1 MIMDFRFNEEQ
12 LELGRAARRFLE
24 LESSSERVREAMES
38 ERGFDPALYRRVA
51 EELGWLAVTI
61 PEEHEGLGLGAVDLM
76 PILEEMGRF
85 LYCGPFFSTV
95 CLGVNALLLGGSEAQ
110 KAELLPGVA
119 AGEITLTVAHAEPRA
134 WWDASAIEC
143 EYEARGGELVISGE
157 KRFVLDGLTADH
169 LVVAARAKGSRGAE
183 GISLFL
189 VPGDA
194 AGLERTR
201 LPTVDMTRR
210 EASVVLREVRVPEAA
225 RVGDEGQGHALLE
238 RVLDRARAALAVE
251 QVGGAERCLDMA
263 VAYSLERK
271 QFGRPIG
278 SFQAVKHRAAD
289 MLWRVENA
297 RSIAYAAN
305 VAVDAGDDAQIAEM
319 ASAAKAYAAEA
330 YFACAADNI
339 QIHGGVGFT
348 WEFDPHLHFKRAKA
362 GEEHFGSPAMHRER
376 VARAMGL

>member
-1 MIMDFRFNEEQ
+1 MDFRFNEEQ
-12 LELGRAARRFLE
+12 LELGRSARRFLE
-24 LESSSERVREAMES
+24 LESTSERVREAMES

-110 KAELLPGVA
+110 RAELLPQVA
-119 AGEITLTVAHAEPRA
+119 TGELTLTVAHAEARA
-134 WWDASAIEC
+134 WWDSAAIEC
-143 EYEARGGELVISGE
+143 EYEKRGGEYVLRGE
-157 KRFVLDGLTADH
+157 KRFVLDGLTADR
-169 LVVAARAKGSRGAE
+169 LVVAAREKGSRGSE
-183 GISLFL
+183 GLSLFL
-189 VPGDA
+189 VGGEA
-194 AGLERTR
+194 EGLERTR
-201 LPTVDMTRR
+201 IPTVDMTRR
-210 EASVVLREVRVPEAA
+210 EASVVLREVRVTGDAI
-225 RVGDEGQGHALLE
+225 VGEEGRGHALLE
-238 RVLDRARAALAVE
+238 RVLDRGRAALAVE

-278 SFQAVKHRAAD
+278 SFQAIKHQAAD
-289 MLWRVENA
+289 MLWKVECA

-305 VAVDAGDDAQIAEM
+305 VAVDAGDDAHVAEM
-319 ASAAKAYAAEA
+319 ASSAKAYASEA
-330 YFACAADNI
+330 YFKCAADNI

>member
-1 MIMDFRFNEEQ
+1 MDFRFNEEQ

-24 LESSSERVREAMES
+24 VESSSERVRAAMES
-38 ERGFDPALYRRVA
+38 ERGFDPAVYKRIA

-61 PEEHEGLGLGAVDLM
+61 PEEYEGLGLGAVDLM

-85 LYCGPFFSTV
+85 LYCGPFFSTI
-95 CLGVNALLLGGSEAQ
+95 CLGVNALLLGGDDAQ
-110 KAELLPGVA
+110 KGELLPYVA
-119 AGEITLTVAHAEPRA
+119 RGETTLTLAHAEARA
-134 WWDASAIEC
+134 KWDSAEIEC
-143 EYEARGGELVISGE
+143 EYEKRGDDYVLSGE
-157 KRFVLDGLTADH
+157 KRYVLDGLTADRV
-169 LVVAARAKGSRGAE
+169 VVAARAKGSKGAE

-189 VPGDA
+189 VSGEAD
-194 AGLERTR
+194 GLSKSH

-210 EASVVLREVRVPEAA
+210 EAALTFREVHVA
-225 RVGDEGQGHALLE
+225 RDALVGEEGAGHALLE
-238 RVLDRARAALAVE
+238 RILDRARAALAVE

-271 QFGRPIG
+271 QFGRVIG
-278 SFQAVKHRAAD
+278 SFQAIKHMAAD

-305 VAVDAGDDAQIAEM
+305 VAVDAGDDAEIAEM
-319 ASAAKAYAAEA
+319 ASAAKATASTA
-330 YFACAADNI
+330 FFQNAADNI

-348 WEFDPHLHFKRAKA
+348 WEFDPHLYFKRAKA
-362 GEEHFGSPAMHRER
+362 SEEHFGSPAMHRER